1 MNQRAIRTVRILF
14 PILIR
19 SAIALV
25 VEAGQ
30 RWQH

>member
-1 MNQRAIRTVRILF
+1 MIQRAIRTVRILV
-14 PILIR
+14 PIVIL

-25 VEAGQ
+25 VEAGL

>member
-1 MNQRAIRTVRILF
+1 MNQRAIRTVRILL
-14 PILIR
+14 PILIL